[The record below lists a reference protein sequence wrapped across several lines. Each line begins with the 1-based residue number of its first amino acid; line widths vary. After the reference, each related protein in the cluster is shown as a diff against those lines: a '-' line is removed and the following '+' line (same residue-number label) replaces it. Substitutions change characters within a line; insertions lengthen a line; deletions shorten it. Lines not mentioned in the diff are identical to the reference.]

1 MRSRGNIVNLKQQL
15 LSAAKH
21 HPKPARPT
29 ARRNYSRALF
39 RGRELFI
46 FTPAGEG
53 RAARSLCRKP
63 FSKHT
68 YFLRPCSTLKKIACT
83 PSTTAWISY
92 GGIFDVD
99 ERKEKI
105 SDLEK
110 IAAAPDFWN
119 DQKSANALLKE
130 IKDHKSWVEEF
141 DRISAEA
148 SNAFE
153 EIEIASELEDESLVT
168 DLDATIARIEEE
180 LGAMEFRKMLSG
192 KDDAG
197 NAMIVIHAGAGGTE
211 AQDWAEMLY
220 RMYMRWAERKGYK
233 VFTDDY
239 QEGDGAGIKTA
250 TLEIIGP
257 YAYGYLKAE
266 NGVHRLVRVSPYDSN
281 ARRHTSFASVFTYP
295 EAPPDVE
302 IEVRKEDLELSTFRS
317 GGKGGQNVNKVE
329 TAVRIKHI
337 PSGIVVGCQ
346 EERSQLQNRE
356 RAMKMLMA
364 QLYQRRREEEEAQ
377 KREIEGKKKKIE
389 WGSQIRSYVLDDRRI
404 KDHRTN
410 YERFDVENVL
420 DGDLDE
426 YIKRY
431 LSEFGDE

>member
-1 MRSRGNIVNLKQQL
+1 MFDAEKDRLHQIEHRLNQLRGYLNI
-15 LSAAKH
+15 
-21 HPKPARPT
+21 
-29 ARRNYSRALF
+29 
-39 RGRELFI
+39 
-46 FTPAGEG
+46 
-53 RAARSLCRKP
+53 
-63 FSKHT
+63 
-68 YFLRPCSTLKKIACT
+68 
-83 PSTTAWISY
+83 
-92 GGIFDVD
+92 D

-110 IAAAPDFWN
+110 ISAAPDFWN
-119 DQKSANALLKE
+119 DQKTANALIQELKE
-130 IKDHKSWVEEF
+130 HKSWIDEF
-141 DRISAEA
+141 DEIETAAR
-148 SNAFE
+148 NAQE
-153 EIEIASELEDESLVT
+153 EIEIAIELEDESLVS
-168 DLDATIARIEEE
+168 DLDATLDRIEEE
-180 LGAMEFRKMLSG
+180 LGKMEFRKMLSG

-220 RMYMRWAERKGYK
+220 RMYMRWAERKGFK

-239 QEGDGAGIKTA
+239 QEGDGAGIKSA

-337 PSGIVVGCQ
+337 PTGIVVGCQ

-420 DGDLDE
+420 DGDIDD
-426 YIKRY
+426 YIQRY
-431 LSEFGDE
+431 LSEFGDA

>member
-1 MRSRGNIVNLKQQL
+1 M
-15 LSAAKH
+15 
-21 HPKPARPT
+21 
-29 ARRNYSRALF
+29 
-39 RGRELFI
+39 FI
-46 FTPAGEG
+46 FTATGWSC
-53 RAARSLCRKP
+53 RSRSSYRKP
-63 FSKHT
+63 LIT
-68 YFLRPCSTLKKIACT
+68 YNLPLLPCSTPKKTACT
-83 PSTTAWISY
+83 PSTTAWTSY
-92 GGIFDVD
+92 GGIFNID
-99 ERKEKI
+99 ERKEKV

-110 IAAAPDFWN
+110 ITAAPDFWN
-119 DQKSANALLKE
+119 DQKAAHALMKE
-130 IKDHKSWVEEF
+130 INDNKSWTEAY
-141 DRISAEA
+141 DRLKSETD
-148 SNAFE
+148 NAIE
-153 EIEIASELEDESLVT
+153 EIEIASELEDESLVK
-168 DLDATIARIEEE
+168 DLDATIERIEQEISA
-180 LGAMEFRKMLSG
+180 LEFRNMLSG

-197 NAMIVIHAGAGGTE
+197 NAMIIIHAGAGGTE

-220 RMYMRWAERKGYK
+220 RMYMRWAERKGFK

-239 QEGDGAGIKTA
+239 QEGEGAGIKSA

-364 QLYQRRREEEEAQ
+364 QLYQRKREEEDAK

-426 YIKRY
+426 FMQRY
-431 LSEFGDE
+431 LSEFGD

>member
-1 MRSRGNIVNLKQQL
+1 MN
-15 LSAAKH
+15 
-21 HPKPARPT
+21 
-29 ARRNYSRALF
+29 
-39 RGRELFI
+39 
-46 FTPAGEG
+46 
-53 RAARSLCRKP
+53 
-63 FSKHT
+63 
-68 YFLRPCSTLKKIACT
+68 
-83 PSTTAWISY
+83 SY

-99 ERKEKI
+99 RRRERIE
-105 SDLEK
+105 DLEK
-110 IAAAPDFWN
+110 LSADPAFWD
-119 DQKSANALLKE
+119 DQKEAHKTLKE
-130 IKDHKSWVEEF
+130 LNDNKEWVEEWQRL
-141 DRISAEA
+141 DKRATECHD
-148 SNAFE
+148 
-153 EIEIASELEDESLVT
+153 EIEIAAELG
-168 DLDATIARIEEE
+168 EEE
-180 LGAMEFRKMLSG
+180 YGDELTATLNAVEEAVAAMEFKKMLSG
-192 KDDAG
+192 QDDAG

-220 RMYMRWAERKGYK
+220 RMYMRWAERKGFK

-239 QEGDGAGIKTA
+239 QVGEGAGIKAA
-250 TLEIIGP
+250 TLEIMGP

-329 TAVRIKHI
+329 TAVRIKHL
-337 PSGIVVGCQ
+337 PSGIVVSCQ

-364 QLYQRRREEEEAQ
+364 QLYQRQRDEEEAK

-420 DGDLDE
+420 DGDIDD
-426 YIKRY
+426 YIEKY
-431 LSEFGDE
+431 LSEFGD